1 MRNDMET
8 IKTDKTITI
17 EMLDRILAERDARHQ
32 SELEKVKA
40 ELKLQAIETRLAK
53 LEDELS
59 QPNDD
64 GGTIGGFKVNDIIQ
78 AYMTYQQMQ
87 NQTK

>member
-1 MRNDMET
+1 MET
-8 IKTDKTITI
+8 IKTEKTITI
-17 EMLDRILAERDARHQ
+17 EMLDRILAERDARH
-32 SELEKVKA
+32 SAELEKVKA
-40 ELKLQAIETRLAK
+40 ELKLQSIETRLAK
-53 LEDELS
+53 LEDELNS
-59 QPNDD
+59 SEQDV